1 MKGSVKIEDLKT
13 IDDYADRLSKQST
26 KIDAAKVRIVKAFET
41 LRLATDRTTESLN
54 ELDFS
59 QMMDTLTKLDLS
71 RPIDELENMSDA
83 LDDLAEKLVASEAM
97 SQYFGTSDW
106 NFYRQW
112 LLENDFAD
120 GIDPIQT
127 LKTMTESY
135 ESVKNMVNMLEFALR
150 NWNDDILKDGKL
162 SSDRTLM
169 NRYMRENDGQL
180 AENIEGERVE
190 ELLKDLK
197 RWQERRNW
205 LGAIIG
211 VDDERSNVQVQIN
224 KSRRYLDKVS
234 GEADLKEQAKT
245 YEKLL
250 AKYQDYEEQR
260 KSISEKFAKDR
271 AQIEKAVDAEGHP
284 IGEDVKERALAE
296 LAKQERAALKSV
308 DDAQL
313 TELGKENKVLVD
325 LFADTSEKSVA
336 EVQKIID
343 RIKVLMD
350 YLRGTKD
357 AEGTAVIKDGN
368 GRTER
373 RITQK
378 DMAGLGFSP
387 AELKALEKSPEKL
400 KALTEQYEKLKK
412 EVLGK
417 NPFRALA
424 DAVGE
429 LFKHGEDGE
438 EKGLEAKLKRLGESA
453 AASAEMVGDLAGRL
467 SEMFEAAG
475 NDGMAEAM
483 DAVQGVMTSVS
494 NIGRGFAEGGVV
506 GGIAAAAGEAIGWV
520 TKAFQASAR
529 HKAALEKIMEEV
541 TAQQR
546 EYNLLL
552 MEQNLELEKAQTI
565 FGTDTYGKAANAVRV
580 MKDAYAG
587 LKAEI
592 AGTAEQ
598 QKKFGYLDTGNAFWN
613 KIVNKGYSELKDAYS
628 GLADIEIKTGH
639 KKTGLFGWGK
649 GKDTY
654 SSILDVYPELIDSA
668 GNFNRELAESIM
680 NSREFAKNDK
690 EALQYIIDLYDQA
703 EEAWESVKDY
713 FEGVFGD
720 LGQTLTDAL
729 VDAFKNGTDAGKAFA
744 DSLTGMLEK
753 LAEQMIYTVTIAPLL
768 EKAQEEMLDV
778 MKREDLTDEEKFGNY
793 VRILDDMTDKALSQ
807 QGTFNALL
815 EKYRQMAKEK
825 GLDLWQGDSTTQ
837 TGKSGAYTTASQES
851 ITKLE
856 GLYTA
861 MLVHETNIDTNVE
874 NVAGSMQTA
883 LGHLKRIDTNTG
895 ECSETLKLMRKDMRD
910 MKDDLTTLRR
920 DGIKT
925 R

>member
-1 MKGSVKIEDLKT
+1 MRGSVKIEDLKK
-13 IDDYADRLSKQST
+13 IDDYAERLSKQST

-54 ELDFS
+54 ELDYS

-71 RPIDELENMSDA
+71 RPIDELETMSGA
-83 LDDLAEKLVASEAM
+83 LDDLAEKLVATETM

-106 NFYRQW
+106 NFYRRW
-112 LLENDFAD
+112 LQENDFDTGEDAMM
-120 GIDPIQT
+120 T
-127 LKTMTESY
+127 LATMKESY
-135 ESVKNMVNMLEFALR
+135 ESVKDMVSLLDFALR
-150 NWNDDILKDGKL
+150 NWNDDILRDGKV
-162 SSDRTLM
+162 SGDRQAMT
-169 NRYMRENDGQL
+169 RYMRENDGNL
-180 AENIEGERVE
+180 EGNIDDSRAE
-190 ELLKDLK
+190 ELRKELK

-211 VDDERSNVQVQIN
+211 VEDERNNVQVQIN

-234 GEADLKEQAKT
+234 GEADVKEQAKI

-271 AQIEKAVDAEGHP
+271 AQIEKAVDAEGRP

-378 DMAGLGFSP
+378 DMAELGFSP

-438 EKGLEAKLKRLGESA
+438 EKSLEAKLKRLGESA

-592 AGTAEQ
+592 AGTSEQ
-598 QKKFGYLDTGNAFWN
+598 QKKFGYLDTGNALWN

-793 VRILDDMTDKALSQ
+793 VRILDDMTDNALSQ

-815 EKYRQMAKEK
+815 EKYRQLAKEK

-874 NVAGSMQTA
+874 NVAGCMQTA

>member
-1 MKGSVKIEDLKT
+1 MSRGVRIEDLKA
-13 IDDYADRLSKQST
+13 IDDKAELLNKDSL
-26 KIDAAKVRIVKAFET
+26 KIESAKVRIVKAFET
-41 LRLATDRTTESLN
+41 LRLVSERTNESL
-54 ELDFS
+54 ERLDYS
-59 QMMDTLTKLDLS
+59 EMLDTLTKLDLS
-71 RPIDELENMSDA
+71 EPIDELERMGNAVDT
-83 LDDLAEKLVASEAM
+83 LAERLVASETM

-106 NFYRQW
+106 NFYRKW
-112 LLENDFAD
+112 LQQNDFDD
-120 GIDPIQT
+120 GSDAMQT

-135 ESVKNMVNMLEFALR
+135 EGVKDMVNMLEFALR

-162 SSDRTLM
+162 SSDRSEM
-169 NRYMRENDGQL
+169 NRYMRDNDGRL
-180 AENIEGERVE
+180 TENIEGARVE

-234 GEADLKEQAKT
+234 GEADVKEQAKV

-271 AQIEKAVDAEGHP
+271 AQIEKAVDADGRP

-296 LAKQERAALKSV
+296 LSKQERAALKSV

-343 RIKVLMD
+343 RIKMLMD

-368 GRTER
+368 GKTER

-438 EKGLEAKLKRLGESA
+438 EKSLEAKLKRLGESA

-598 QKKFGYLDTGNAFWN
+598 QKKFGYTETGSAFWN

-793 VRILDDMTDKALSQ
+793 VRILDEMTDNALSQ

-895 ECSETLKLMRKDMRD
+895 EYSETLKLMRKDMRD

>member
-1 MKGSVKIEDLKT
+1 MRGSVKIEDLKK
-13 IDDYADRLSKQST
+13 IDDYAERLSKQST

-54 ELDFS
+54 ELDYS

-71 RPIDELENMSDA
+71 RPIDELENMSGA
-83 LDDLAEKLVASEAM
+83 LDDLAEKLVATETM

-106 NFYRQW
+106 NFYRRW
-112 LLENDFAD
+112 LQENDFDTGEDAMM
-120 GIDPIQT
+120 T
-127 LKTMTESY
+127 LATMKESY
-135 ESVKNMVNMLEFALR
+135 ESVKDMVNLLDFALR
-150 NWNDDILKDGKL
+150 NWNDDILRDGKA
-162 SSDRTLM
+162 SGDRQAMT
-169 NRYMRENDGQL
+169 RYMRENDGNL
-180 AENIEGERVE
+180 EGNIDDSRAE
-190 ELLKDLK
+190 ELRKELK

-211 VDDERSNVQVQIN
+211 VEDERNNVQVQIN

-234 GEADLKEQAKT
+234 GEADVKEQAKI

-284 IGEDVKERALAE
+284 IGEDVKDRALAE

-343 RIKVLMD
+343 RIKLLMD

-357 AEGTAVIKDGN
+357 GDGTAVIKDGN

-429 LFKHGEDGE
+429 LFKRGEDGE
-438 EKGLEAKLKRLGESA
+438 EKSLEAKLKRLGESA

-598 QKKFGYLDTGNAFWN
+598 QKKFGYLDTGSAFWN
-613 KIVNKGYSELKDAYS
+613 KMVNKGYSELKDAYS

-654 SSILDVYPELIDSA
+654 SSILDVYPELIDSV

-703 EEAWESVKDY
+703 EEAWKSVKDY

-729 VDAFKNGTDAGKAFA
+729 VDAFKNGTDAGKAFV

-793 VRILDDMTDKALSQ
+793 VRILDDMTDNALSQ

-815 EKYRQMAKEK
+815 EKYRQLAKEK

-874 NVAGSMQTA
+874 NVAGCMQTA
-883 LGHLKRIDTNTG
+883 LGHMKRIDTNTG

>member
-1 MKGSVKIEDLKT
+1 MSGSVKIEDLKK
-13 IDDYADRLSKQST
+13 IDDYAEGLSKQSI
-26 KIDAAKVRIVKAFET
+26 KIDSAKLRIVKAFET
-41 LRLATDRTTESLN
+41 LRLATDRTMESLN

-106 NFYRQW
+106 NFYRKW
-112 LLENDFAD
+112 LQKNDFVD

-135 ESVKNMVNMLEFALR
+135 EGVKAMVAMLEFALR

-162 SSDRTLM
+162 SSDRSEM
-169 NRYMRENDGQL
+169 NRYMRDNDGQL
-180 AENIEGERVE
+180 AENIEGARVE

-234 GEADLKEQAKT
+234 GESDLKEQAKM

-271 AQIEKAVDAEGHP
+271 AQIEKAVDSDGLP
-284 IGEDVKERALAE
+284 IGADVKARALAE
-296 LAKQERAALKSV
+296 LSKQERAALKSV

-313 TELGKENKVLVD
+313 TELGNENKVLVD

-378 DMAGLGFSP
+378 DMVGLGFSP

-438 EKGLEAKLKRLGESA
+438 EKSLEAKLKRLGESA

-598 QKKFGYLDTGNAFWN
+598 QKKFGYTETGSAFWN

-793 VRILDDMTDKALSQ
+793 VRILDDMTDNALSQ

>member
-1 MKGSVKIEDLKT
+1 MRGSVKIEDLKK
-13 IDDYADRLSKQST
+13 IDDYAERLSKQSN
-26 KIDAAKVRIVKAFET
+26 KIDSAKVRIVKAFET

-54 ELDFS
+54 DLDYS

-112 LLENDFAD
+112 LQENDFVD

-135 ESVKNMVNMLEFALR
+135 ESVKDMVAMLEFALR
-150 NWNDDILKDGKL
+150 NWNDDILKDGNL
-162 SSDRTLM
+162 SSDRSVM
-169 NRYMRENDGQL
+169 NRYMRDNDGQL
-180 AENIEGERVE
+180 AENIEGERVD

-211 VDDERSNVQVQIN
+211 VDDERNNVQVQIN

-234 GEADLKEQAKT
+234 GESDLKEQAKV

-271 AQIEKAVDAEGHP
+271 AQIEKAVDSDGRP

-308 DDAQL
+308 DEAQL

-417 NPFRALA
+417 NPFSALA

-467 SEMFEAAG
+467 SEMFAAAG

-506 GGIAAAAGEAIGWV
+506 GGVAAAAGEAIGWV

-703 EEAWESVKDY
+703 EEAWKSVKDY

-793 VRILDDMTDKALSQ
+793 VRILDDMTDNALSQ

>member
-1 MKGSVKIEDLKT
+1 MRASVKIEDLKK
-13 IDDYADRLSKQST
+13 IDDYAEGLSKQST
-26 KIDAAKVRIVKAFET
+26 KIDSAKLRIVKAFET

-112 LLENDFAD
+112 LQKNDFVD

-135 ESVKNMVNMLEFALR
+135 EGVKDMVYMLEFALR

-162 SSDRTLM
+162 SSDRSEM
-169 NRYMRENDGQL
+169 NRYMRDNDGRL
-180 AENIEGERVE
+180 TENIEGARVE

-234 GEADLKEQAKT
+234 GEADLKEQAKV

-271 AQIEKAVDAEGHP
+271 AQIEKAVDAEGRP
-284 IGEDVKERALAE
+284 VGEDVKERALAE
-296 LAKQERAALKSV
+296 LSKQERAALKSV
-308 DDAQL
+308 DEAQL

-373 RITQK
+373 KITQK

-438 EKGLEAKLKRLGESA
+438 EKSLEAKLKRLGESA
-453 AASAEMVGDLAGRL
+453 AASAEMVCDLAGKL

-598 QKKFGYLDTGNAFWN
+598 QKKFGYLDTGSAFWN

-793 VRILDDMTDKALSQ
+793 VRILDEMTDNALSQ

-815 EKYRQMAKEK
+815 EKYRQLAKDK

-883 LGHLKRIDTNTG
+883 LVHLKRIDANTG

>member
-1 MKGSVKIEDLKT
+1 MKIEDLKK
-13 IDDYADRLSKQST
+13 IDDYAERLSKQSN
-26 KIDAAKVRIVKAFET
+26 KIDSAKVRIVKAFET

-54 ELDFS
+54 DLDYS

-112 LLENDFAD
+112 LQENDFVD

-135 ESVKNMVNMLEFALR
+135 ESVKDMVAMLEFALR
-150 NWNDDILKDGKL
+150 NWNDDILKDGNL
-162 SSDRTLM
+162 SSDRSVM
-169 NRYMRENDGQL
+169 NRYMRDNDGQL
-180 AENIEGERVE
+180 AENIEGERVD

-211 VDDERSNVQVQIN
+211 VDDERNNVQVQIN

-234 GEADLKEQAKT
+234 GESDLKEQAKV

-271 AQIEKAVDAEGHP
+271 AQIEKAVDADGRP
-284 IGEDVKERALAE
+284 IGDDVKERALAE

-308 DDAQL
+308 DEAQL

-429 LFKHGEDGE
+429 LFKRGEDGE
-438 EKGLEAKLKRLGESA
+438 EKSLEAKLKRLGESA

-552 MEQNLELEKAQTI
+552 MEQNLELETAQTI

-598 QKKFGYLDTGNAFWN
+598 QKKFGYTETGSAFWN

-720 LGQTLTDAL
+720 LGQTLTAAL

-793 VRILDDMTDKALSQ
+793 VRILDDMTDNALSQ

-815 EKYRQMAKEK
+815 EKYRQLAKEK

>member
-1 MKGSVKIEDLKT
+1 MSRGVRIEDLKAMDDKAELLKKDSVKIE
-13 IDDYADRLSKQST
+13 S
-26 KIDAAKVRIVKAFET
+26 AKLRIAKAFET
-41 LRLATDRTTESLN
+41 LRLVSERTNESL
-54 ELDFS
+54 ERLDYS
-59 QMMDTLTKLDLS
+59 EMLDTLTKLDLS
-71 RPIDELENMSDA
+71 EPIDELERMGNAVDT
-83 LDDLAEKLVASEAM
+83 LAERLVASETL
-97 SQYFGTSDW
+97 SQYFGASDW

-112 LLENDFAD
+112 LQQNDFDD
-120 GIDPIQT
+120 GSDAMQT
-127 LKTMTESY
+127 MKTMTESY
-135 ESVKNMVNMLEFALR
+135 EGVKDMVAMLEFALR

-162 SSDRTLM
+162 SSDRSEM
-169 NRYMRENDGQL
+169 NRYMRDNDGRL

-234 GEADLKEQAKT
+234 GEADVKEQAKV

-271 AQIEKAVDAEGHP
+271 AQIEKAVDADGRP
-284 IGEDVKERALAE
+284 IDEDVKERALAE

-438 EKGLEAKLKRLGESA
+438 EKGLEAKLKHLGESA

-598 QKKFGYLDTGNAFWN
+598 QKKFGYTETGSAFWN

-668 GNFNRELAESIM
+668 GNFNRKLAESIM

-720 LGQTLTDAL
+720 LGLTLTDAL

-793 VRILDDMTDKALSQ
+793 VRILDDMTDNALSQ